1 VPDDL
6 GSPLANPLC
15 LDSRLGRVHTYLT
28 RDVPA
33 WISAHLQVDTTP
45 GSWAVG
51 GSSAGGTCTVGET
64 AADYLNVSL
73 NLGLTGTSVATGVLL
88 AGSAPAAP

>member
-6 GSPLANPLC
+6 GSPVANPLC

-33 WISAHLQVDTTP
+33 
-45 GSWAVG
+45 
-51 GSSAGGTCTVGET
+51 
-64 AADYLNVSL
+64 
-73 NLGLTGTSVATGVLL
+73 
-88 AGSAPAAP
+88 